1 MTITEIRE
9 WKKGKYLICLNDEPV
24 FALYAKEIAEYALNE
39 GEELDDGKYA
49 DILDN
54 VLIKRAKSRT
64 LHLLDRNDKTEKELR
79 DKLKEGMYPDEAID
93 AAVEAAKKGRFLD
106 DRRYAAQY
114 VYEKSR
120 SKSRKHIEA
129 ELLKKGVAPEIVGD
143 AFKELSGN
151 EEIDGSDKEEELILK
166 LLRKRC
172 PKPEMINE
180 EAKSKLYRY
189 LCGKGFEFQKV
200 KKVFDIYLQDA
211 ADVIY

>member
-9 WKKGKYLICLNDEPV
+9 WKKGKYLICLNDEPA

-120 SKSRKHIEA
+120 SKSRKLIEA
-129 ELLKKGVAPEIVGD
+129 ELLRKGVAPEIVGD
-143 AFKELSGN
+143 AFKELSEN
-151 EEIDGSDKEEELILK
+151 EEDDGSDREELLILK
-166 LLRKRC
+166 LMKKRC
-172 PKPEMINE
+172 PDPTVIDNISKD
-180 EAKSKLYRY
+180 KLYRY
-189 LCGKGFEFQKV
+189 LCGKGFEFRKV

>member
-9 WKKGKYLICLNDEPV
+9 WKKGKYLICLNDEPS
-24 FALYAKEIAEYALNE
+24 FALYAKEIAEYELKA
-39 GEELDDGKYA
+39 GEELEDGKYG

-79 DKLKEGMYPDEAID
+79 DKLKDGMYPEEAID

-120 SKSRKHIEA
+120 SKSRKLIEA
-129 ELLKKGVAPEIVGD
+129 ELLRKGVAPEFIRD
-143 AFKELSGN
+143 AFSELSENG
-151 EEIDGSDKEEELILK
+151 EDDGSDREEVLILK
-166 LLRKRC
+166 LMKKRC
-172 PKPEMINE
+172 PDPELINE

-189 LCGKGFEFQKV
+189 LCGKGFDFQKV
-200 KKVFDIYLQDA
+200 KKVFDVYLQDA
-211 ADVIY
+211 SDVVY